1 LYVIYLHIPSIY
13 GAIIGVE
20 HFSQSHSFA
29 SAASLTCVWLLNFCS
44 AKNQASFIHFL
55 PHPITAKNFSLVM
68 GKDLVII
75 FTLFISTTHRG
86 GEAYMTAF
94 GFDKDGMKHVF
105 GFRQGNGEP

>member
-1 LYVIYLHIPSIY
+1 
-13 GAIIGVE
+13 
-20 HFSQSHSFA
+20 
-29 SAASLTCVWLLNFCS
+29 
-44 AKNQASFIHFL
+44 
-55 PHPITAKNFSLVM
+55 M

-94 GFDKDGMKHVF
+94 GFNKDGMKHVF